1 MSRIVAF
8 GCSFSYGHYLDD
20 PNTQAW
26 PAILGK
32 LLNVSSINK
41 SRNGASNLEILT
53 NILKFNFKP
62 DDIVVVGWTFIY
74 RDMIYNRW
82 KSNTQINGW
91 SDQEKFDTWSSIHN
105 SYDLAVR
112 AGLQI
117 SHASLHLASLGL
129 KPSSWI
135 NKSIISYEDYAND
148 NMHPGINSHVAAAT
162 RLYNI
167 INET

>member
-1 MSRIVAF
+1 
-8 GCSFSYGHYLDD
+8 
-20 PNTQAW
+20 
-26 PAILGK
+26 
-32 LLNVSSINK
+32 
-41 SRNGASNLEILT
+41 
-53 NILKFNFKP
+53 
-62 DDIVVVGWTFIY
+62 
-74 RDMIYNRW
+74 MIYNRW

-129 KPSSWI
+129 KHYNFSAIDAFNKKPIWFNKPSSWI